1 MQLKTKLKI
10 PADSPSVKKFFVFLF
25 IAFLSFLIYL
35 IKFLEPNIKAV
46 SNIFSRFFNVLF
58 EIIIWRH
65 IDPTFVALRSDVSSR

>member
-10 PADSPSVKKFFVFLF
+10 PADSPSVKKVFLF
-25 IAFLSFLIYL
+25 IDFLSFLIYL